1 MRRTAHT
8 IEASKSLNAT
18 KNGKPTHGRTKGAK
32 DKKPRKYN
40 PKSAAN
46 LVAFPPGVS
55 GNPGGLPGT
64 DVSARISRRVFEAN
78 EQKIY
83 DAMLTAVLGGK
94 GGNPF
99 TFDILAA
106 RGWGKKSTIEH
117 TGEGGGP
124 IAVSVVLKRPTL
136 RDLK

>member
-1 MRRTAHT
+1 MRRTAQS
-8 IEASKSLNAT
+8 IEASKSLHGT

-40 PKSAAN
+40 EKSRAN

-55 GNPGGLPGT
+55 GNPSGLPGT
-64 DVSARISRRVFEAN
+64 DVSARIARRVYEEN
-78 EQKIY
+78 EQAIY

-94 GGNPF
+94 GGNAF

-106 RGWGKKSTIEH
+106 RGYGKKSTVEH
-117 TGEGGGP
+117 TGEDGGP